1 MRAASLLLTLA
12 LGAVAS
18 AETLPAAATAPVPL
32 STETLARLGRMRPLF
47 DGRTLEGWIQ
57 SPPWPLNFSS
67 SEITD
72 PAALARALVTPVGP
86 LATWLA
92 THIEER
98 DRAAFAAFA
107 QSDAVTR
114 ELTSGL
120 TRTINRALNG
130 PLAHEPARFASV
142 RLRAD
147 TTTLLARRPAGLEL
161 ARLNRLLLE
170 DAFPAFLKMGPA
182 ASWIVKDGAMAS
194 TGGGRGVIYTT
205 EDFTHYR
212 VVFTLRHVSGNP
224 DHRPCVLVFGQ
235 RPGSGERGLDAL
247 GAIQFQPPNGGHWDY
262 RPGIN
267 KAGTGFTRPEPRTRF
282 DEKEWHQV
290 ELLVDARTG
299 TARMAVAQPVGTR
312 GVENLRF
319 KDATAG
325 RPGPIA
331 WQMHNAGLFDE
342 FKDVRV
348 EINPPDD
355 RLLLVDAP

>member
-1 MRAASLLLTLA
+1 MRVLPLLLTLA
-12 LGAVAS
+12 LCAVAS
-18 AETLPAAATAPVPL
+18 AQTPPVTAPVPL
-32 STETLARLGRMRPLF
+32 SADTLAHFAGMRPLF
-47 DGRTLEGWIQ
+47 DGRTLDGWIQ
-57 SPPWPLNFSS
+57 SPPWPLHFSA
-67 SEITD
+67 SEIAD
-72 PAALARALVTPVGP
+72 PAALANALLAPSDP
-86 LATWLA
+86 LAIWLA
-92 THIEER
+92 THLEER
-98 DRAAFAAFA
+98 DRPAFAAFA
-107 QSDAVTR
+107 QTGAVTR

-120 TRTINRALNG
+120 TRTVNRALNG
-130 PLAHEPARFASV
+130 PLAHDPVRFAGIK
-142 RLRAD
+142 LRTA
-147 TTTLLARRPAGLEL
+147 TSALLARRPTGLEL

-170 DAFPAFLKMGPA
+170 DAFPALLKAGPA

-212 VVFTLRHVSGNP
+212 VIFTLRHVSGNP
-224 DHRPCVLVFGQ
+224 DHRPCVLVFGL
-235 RPGSGERGLDAL
+235 RPPPGDRGLDAL

-290 ELLVDARTG
+290 ELLVDARNG

-312 GVENLRF
+312 GVENLWFR
-319 KDATAG
+319 DPAAG

-355 RLLLVDAP
+355 RLLLVDGP